1 MHLVSCTTPP
11 GSLEA
16 APRTALLADP
26 SASESDRWEGFWS
39 SQTDGYYARCTH
51 RDGEVE
57 WFALADDEVV
67 DQPADEPVGTGA
79 SDGVGADTAHVD
91 ALRVDPL
98 KDARDNTGSDA
109 TRPRAR
115 VTVIVARSP
124 DGRRML
130 VGSGRRSGGR
140 RA

>member
-26 SASESDRWEGFWS
+26 SASESDRWDGFWS
-39 SQTDGYYARCTH
+39 PQTDGYYARCTH

-57 WFALADDEVV
+57 WFALADDE
-67 DQPADEPVGTGA
+67 AIDEPLRETA
-79 SDGVGADTAHVD
+79 SDRIGADAARVD
-91 ALRVDPL
+91 ALRDE
-98 KDARDNTGSDA
+98 RDNPGNDA
-109 TRPRAR
+109 SRRRAR

-130 VGSGRRSGGR
+130 VGCGRRSGGR

>member
-16 APRTALLADP
+16 APRTALFADP
-26 SASESDRWEGFWS
+26 SASESDRWDGFWS

-57 WFALADDEVV
+57 WFSLADDEAV
-67 DQPADEPVGTGA
+67 DEPVGA
-79 SDGVGADTAHVD
+79 AAHVD

-98 KDARDNTGSDA
+98 KDARDNPGNDA
-109 TRPRAR
+109 TRLRAR

-130 VGSGRRSGGR
+130 VGSGRRGGGR

>member
-26 SASESDRWEGFWS
+26 SASESDQWDGFWS
-39 SQTDGYYARCTH
+39 PQTDAYYARCTH

-57 WFALADDEVV
+57 WFALADDEAVSNAP
-67 DQPADEPVGTGA
+67 DADAAQLSALKHTR
-79 SDGVGADTAHVD
+79 DGMQHD
-91 ALRVDPL
+91 A
-98 KDARDNTGSDA
+98 ARQG
-109 TRPRAR
+109 AR

-124 DGRRML
+124 DGRGML
-130 VGSGRRSGGR
+130 IGSGRRAGGR

>member
-26 SASESDRWEGFWS
+26 SASETDRWDGFWS
-39 SQTDGYYARCTH
+39 PQTDAYYARCTH

-57 WFALADDEVV
+57 WFALADDEAV
-67 DQPADEPVGTGA
+67 EPVGERA
-79 SDGVGADTAHVD
+79 GADAAH
-91 ALRVDPL
+91 LSGL
-98 KDARDNTGSDA
+98 TDARDGARADA
-109 TRPRAR
+109 SRQSGR

-124 DGRRML
+124 DGRGML
-130 VGSGRRSGGR
+130 VGSGRRAGVR

>member
-1 MHLVSCTTPP
+1 MHLVSCTTPS

-26 SASESDRWEGFWS
+26 SASESDRWDGFWS
-39 SQTDGYYARCTH
+39 SQTDAYYARCTH

-57 WFALADDEVV
+57 WFALADDEAVS
-67 DQPADEPVGTGA
+67 DSDAADAVQE
-79 SDGVGADTAHVD
+79 D
-91 ALRVDPL
+91 ALN
-98 KDARDNTGSDA
+98 DARDMRDA
-109 TRPRAR
+109 APKDAPRQDAARQSAR

-124 DGRRML
+124 DGRGML
-130 VGSGRRSGGR
+130 VGSGRRARGR

>member
-1 MHLVSCTTPP
+1 MHLVSCNTPS

-16 APRTALLADP
+16 APRTALVAEPSVGENDPADLW
-26 SASESDRWEGFWS
+26 DGFWS

-57 WFALADDEVV
+57 WFEV
-67 DQPADEPVGTGA
+67 ADEPTEGPSDASKDASDVAPRQRSAVCTGA
-79 SDGVGADTAHVD
+79 
-91 ALRVDPL
+91 RV
-98 KDARDNTGSDA
+98 A
-109 TRPRAR
+109 
-115 VTVIVARSP
+115 VIVARSP

-130 VGSGRRSGGR
+130 VGSGRRGS

>member
-26 SASESDRWEGFWS
+26 SASEIDRWDGFWS
-39 SQTDGYYARCTH
+39 PQTDAYYARCTH
-51 RDGEVE
+51 RDGAVE
-57 WFALADDEVV
+57 WFALADDEAV
-67 DQPADEPVGTGA
+67 EPVGEPAGA
-79 SDGVGADTAHVD
+79 EAAHPS
-91 ALRVDPL
+91 ALN
-98 KDARDNTGSDA
+98 DARDGARPDA
-109 TRPRAR
+109 SRHSAR

-124 DGRRML
+124 DGRGML
-130 VGSGRRSGGR
+130 VGSGRRAGVR

>member
-26 SASESDRWEGFWS
+26 SASESDRWDGFWS
-39 SQTDGYYARCTH
+39 PQTDGYYARCTH

-57 WFALADDEVV
+57 WFALADDE
-67 DQPADEPVGTGA
+67 AMDEAVAETA
-79 SDGVGADTAHVD
+79 SDGVGANARHVD
-91 ALRVDPL
+91 AL
-98 KDARDNTGSDA
+98 KDGRDNTGNDA
-109 TRPRAR
+109 TRPRTR
-115 VTVIVARSP
+115 VAVILARSP

-130 VGSGRRSGGR
+130 VGSGRRGGGR